1 MIGLSALFRK
11 INAKDMKVII
21 YFRYLSYILTSAF
34 YILWWDFP
42 LLNKC
47 SVVLFLGIAA
57 VILNHIYKKYQSNTV
72 FISVMVV
79 IEIIGNIVVL
89 LPTGGIS
96 SPYIWY
102 SLNVV
107 IISAYFLSPLFL
119 LSYVLAYIIAFGT
132 YCRIH
137 SADMRL
143 NDFLLQNSSLIL
155 SYFIIVIAA
164 YLLVCMDKRIRQE
177 RTNTEKVNAELLK
190 ANKMLMDSMDEI
202 ALLYNN
208 VNAFINLKSK
218 KQLSGLITEY
228 TLRITKTL
236 FAFVYYKANDEMNFD
251 ADGNLSQE
259 EQQILSSA
267 VKSRLNGNMAEIFD
281 SDTPVR
287 DNICG
292 HELIISAI
300 KTSNNCYGILGIKIN
315 GGSGK
320 IIEYQIIDQ
329 VRMLASLSAIL
340 FESYQYE
347 VLYSDYLVSEEQH
360 RIANEIHDGVSQRLF
375 YISCKISDILMKRD
389 QSIPLDW
396 QAELHTVQKA
406 LKTAIQELR
415 DTIYSNGAGNFRN
428 GVFEESVKNYLND
441 IMDLNDV
448 QISLHMQGRFENIS
462 SELIKVIFRIIGEGC
477 GNAIRHGGS
486 KNIGIKLC
494 EDKENICIEITDDG
508 TGFDLCE
515 VTKDNRLGMGMRNMN
530 CLVHSY
536 YGSIDINSR
545 PYKGTT
551 ISVSIPLCSLEKGEM
566 LC

>member
-1 MIGLSALFRK
+1 MIGSSDLFRN
-11 INAKDMKVII
+11 ITAKEMKVIP
-21 YFRYLSYILTSAF
+21 YFRYLSYILTSAS

-42 LLNKC
+42 FLNKC
-47 SVVLFLGIAA
+47 SVVFFLGIAA
-57 VILNHIYKKYQSNTV
+57 VILNHIYKKYQGNTT
-72 FISVMVV
+72 FISIMVV

-107 IISAYFLSPLFL
+107 IVSAYFLSPLFL
-119 LSYVLAYIIAFGT
+119 LSYVLAYIVAFGT
-132 YCRIH
+132 YYLIH
-137 SADMRL
+137 SADMQL
-143 NDFLLQNSSLIL
+143 YDFLLQYSSLIL

-164 YLLVCMDKRIRQE
+164 YLLVCMDKRIRKE

-202 ALLYNN
+202 TLLYNN
-208 VNAFINLKSK
+208 VNAFINLRNE
-218 KQLSGLITEY
+218 KQLLGLITEY
-228 TLRITKTL
+228 TLRITKAP
-236 FAFVYYKANDEMNFD
+236 FAFVYHKANDEINFE

-267 VKSRLNGNMAEIFD
+267 VKSRLNDNMAEIFD
-281 SDTPVR
+281 SDMPVR
-287 DNICG
+287 DIICG
-292 HELIISAI
+292 HELIISTI
-300 KTSNNCYGILGIKIN
+300 KTSNNSYGILGIKIN
-315 GGSGK
+315 GGSGR
-320 IIEYQIIDQ
+320 IIEHQIIDQ

-340 FESYQYE
+340 FESFQYE
-347 VLYSDYLVSEEQH
+347 VLYSDYLISKEQH

-375 YISCKISDILMKRD
+375 YISCKISDILMKKN
-389 QSIPLDW
+389 QSLPFDW
-396 QAELHTVQKA
+396 QAELHTVQNA

-415 DTIYSNGAGNFRN
+415 DTIYSNGARTSQN
-428 GVFEESVKNYLND
+428 GVFEESVRNYLND

-448 QISLHMQGRFENIS
+448 QITLHMQGRFENIS

-477 GNAIRHGGS
+477 GNAIRHGDS

-494 EDKENICIEITDDG
+494 EDKDNIYIEITDDG

-515 VTKDNRLGMGMRNMN
+515 VTKDDRLGMGMRNLN
-530 CLVHSY
+530 CLVYSY
-536 YGSIDINSR
+536 YGSIDINSQ
-545 PYKGTT
+545 PYKGTK
-551 ISVSIPLCSLEKGEM
+551 ISVSLPLCYMKKGEM